1 MIHMLKRK
9 ITAKSLRKSAT
20 SGRSGSISM
29 GGLPGSPTP
38 GSPATPGGGGGTP
51 AVAFA
56 TVGAPEQAA
65 GAPDTA
71 AVETGGGGGSQVS
84 DRPMMAPSGRNFVE
98 VSSTPQPSTRR
109 GAGGGAKSTRRSG
122 GGSKA
127 SLDMGSPSPP
137 SKSKSIQN
145 LSSIAE
151 RAPSASP
158 TKRGGTVSSRIH
170 TERKPGAATGRLILN
185 YIDRG
190 EVLPSHRLP
199 AFLRPGGESVRR
211 WHSADGMRTVIER

>member
-1 MIHMLKRK
+1 M
-9 ITAKSLRKSAT
+9 
-20 SGRSGSISM
+20 
-29 GGLPGSPTP
+29 
-38 GSPATPGGGGGTP
+38 
-51 AVAFA
+51 
-56 TVGAPEQAA
+56 
-65 GAPDTA
+65 
-71 AVETGGGGGSQVS
+71 
-84 DRPMMAPSGRNFVE
+84 
-98 VSSTPQPSTRR
+98 
-109 GAGGGAKSTRRSG
+109 RRSG